1 MDCSPAT
8 EVESETETAS
18 NPRPTGSEPE
28 TDEGAVGGS
37 EAAAAQPKPVPEPR
51 LIPPDLVICW
61 LFKICQI
68 NTTTFYNAGD
78 CLSLK
83 K

>member
-28 TDEGAVGGS
+28 TVEGAVGGS
-37 EAAAAQPKPVPEPR
+37 EAAALQPKPVSEPR
-51 LIPPDLVICW
+51 LIPPDLVIFLAFQNMLDQHVLLCSIM
-61 LFKICQI
+61 LE
-68 NTTTFYNAGD
+68 TV
-78 CLSLK
+78 CL
-83 K
+83 